1 MFDEIKNKLKKFNSY
16 EEENLLLVNDDC
28 FKVLKKMPKNSV
40 DVIFADP
47 PYFLSNNGITCS
59 NGKMVSV
66 NKGKWDDGFSVKEK
80 NNFNKK
86 WIKLCK
92 EVLND
97 SGSIWI
103 SGTMHNIYSIGLAL
117 EENGFKIINN
127 VTWYKPNAAPN
138 LACKML
144 THSTETILWA
154 KKDIK
159 NIKHHFDYNE
169 MKKYNDNKQLRD
181 VWNIPTTPKRE
192 KLHGKH
198 PTQKP
203 EKLLQMILEC
213 STKENFIVMDPFSG
227 SSTSGVVAKKMG
239 LKFIG
244 IEKEED
250 FFELSKKRF
259 VQCYK

>member
-1 MFDEIKNKLKKFNSY
+1 MFNEIKNKLKKFNKY
-16 EEENLLLVNDDC
+16 EEENLLLINDDC
-28 FKVLKKMPKNSV
+28 FKVIKKMPKNSI

-66 NKGKWDDGFSVKEK
+66 NKGSWDEGFSLKEK
-80 NNFNKK
+80 HNFNKK

-103 SGTMHNIYSIGLAL
+103 SGTMHNIYSIGFAL
-117 EENGFKIINN
+117 EECGFKIINN

-159 NIKHHFDYNE
+159 NIKHHFNYIE
-169 MKKYNDNKQLRD
+169 MKKYNNNKQLRD

-213 STKENFIVMDPFSG
+213 STHKNSVVMDPFSG
-227 SSTSGVVAKKMG
+227 SSTTGVVAKEMG

-244 IEKEED
+244 IEKEEE
-250 FFELSKKRF
+250 FFELSKKRLT
-259 VQCYK
+259 

>member
-1 MFDEIKNKLKKFNSY
+1 MFEKIKKSVKKYKSY
-16 EEENLLLVNDDC
+16 EDDKVLLVNEDC
-28 FKVLKKMPKNSV
+28 FKVLKKLPKNSV

-66 NKGKWDDGFSVKEK
+66 NKGSWDEGFSLKDK
-80 NNFNKK
+80 HNFNKK

-97 SGSIWI
+97 NGSIWI

-159 NIKHHFDYNE
+159 TAKHHFNYQN
-169 MKKYNDNKQLRD
+169 MKKYNNDKQLRD

-192 KLHGKH
+192 KLFGKH

-227 SSTSGVVAKKMG
+227 SSTTGVVAKKMG
-239 LKFIG
+239 LNFIG
-244 IEKEED
+244 IEKDEE
-250 FFELSKKRF
+250 FFELSKKRL
-259 VQCYK
+259 K

>member
-1 MFDEIKNKLKKFNSY
+1 MFQ
-16 EEENLLLVNDDC
+16 
-28 FKVLKKMPKNSV
+28 KV
-40 DVIFADP
+40 D
-47 PYFLSNNGITCS
+47 FLERT
-59 NGKMVSV
+59 
-66 NKGKWDDGFSVKEK
+66 
-80 NNFNKK
+80 
-86 WIKLCK
+86 
-92 EVLND
+92 
-97 SGSIWI
+97 
-103 SGTMHNIYSIGLAL
+103 AL
-117 EENGFKIINN
+117 FYMNR
-127 VTWYKPNAAPN
+127 
-138 LACKML
+138 C
-144 THSTETILWA
+144 
-154 KKDIK
+154 
-159 NIKHHFDYNE
+159 
-169 MKKYNDNKQLRD
+169 R
-181 VWNIPTTPKRE
+181 IPTTPKRE

>member
-1 MFDEIKNKLKKFNSY
+1 MFGEIKNKLRKLNKY
-16 EEENLLLVNDDC
+16 EDENLLLINDDC
-28 FKVLKKMPKNSV
+28 FKVLKKIPKKSI

-66 NKGKWDDGFSVKEK
+66 NKGKWDEGLSLKEK
-80 NNFNKK
+80 HSFNKK

-92 EVLND
+92 EVLSDN
-97 SGSIWI
+97 GSIWI
-103 SGTMHNIYSIGLAL
+103 SGTMHNVYSIGLAL
-117 EENGFKIINN
+117 EEVGFKIINN

-138 LACKML
+138 LSCKML

-159 NIKHHFDYNE
+159 NVKHHFNYSE
-169 MKKYNDNKQLRD
+169 MKKYNNNKQLRD
-181 VWNIPTTPKRE
+181 VWSIPTTPKRE
-192 KLHGKH
+192 KRYGKH

-213 STKENFIVMDPFSG
+213 STNNNSIVMDPFSG
-227 SSTSGVVAKKMG
+227 SSTTGVVAKKLG
-239 LKFIG
+239 LKYIG
-244 IEKEED
+244 IEKEEQ
-250 FFELSKKRF
+250 FFELSKKRLEL
-259 VQCYK
+259 